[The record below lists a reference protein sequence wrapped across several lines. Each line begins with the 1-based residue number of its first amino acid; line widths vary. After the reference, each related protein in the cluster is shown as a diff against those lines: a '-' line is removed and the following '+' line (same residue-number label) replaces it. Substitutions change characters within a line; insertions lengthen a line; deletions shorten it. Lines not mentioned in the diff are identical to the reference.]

1 MLYSCRKSTFHEAGG
16 RHERSVIEDLY
27 LQLNAMIRRS
37 RELGNDLH
45 PGLSLVGYTF
55 SSMVDTSPALRASD
69 LAERLG
75 LDKSTVSRQLN
86 QLLEAGLMDRVGGRP
101 GRRGPPLGDSRRPV
115 RPGGR
120 RRSGARPPDRLVG
133 DWDEEDIAA
142 FGALMARFNNSV
154 DASLPT

>member
-1 MLYSCRKSTFHEAGG
+1 MEPGG
-16 RHERSVIEDLY
+16 VMRDAVIEDLY

-55 SSMVDTSPALRASD
+55 LSMVDTSPALRASD

-86 QLLEAGLMDRVGGRP
+86 QLLEAGLMDREGGRP
-101 GRRGPPLGDSRRPV
+101 GRRGDPLSV
-115 RPGGR
+115 TAAGR
-120 RRSGARPPDRLVG
+120 RALEADADRVRARLTG
-133 DWDEEDIAA
+133 WLADWDNEDIAA
-142 FGALMARFNNSV
+142 FGALMARFN
-154 DASLPT
+154 DSLGAPLQS